1 MKHNATIRPSNRA
14 ETTDAAGRLRRR
26 HEGQMAS
33 LAGPLVV
40 PLPDGLEFPPGA
52 SIGVSRASG
61 ATGYTFDC
69 ALLGFEY

>member
-1 MKHNATIRPSNRA
+1 
-14 ETTDAAGRLRRR
+14 
-26 HEGQMAS
+26 MAS

-61 ATGYTFDC
+61 GTGYTFDC